1 LIPISAPQSRRAP
14 HKFRGTKLKTIK
26 LKPTAPLSDARQ
38 RLAAMLL
45 ERAAILASIEKLQAA
60 MSKLVAAQSAAAQ
73 PEAALASL
81 DAVET
86 RAASEWAMAGAD
98 GPAPQGDTARREE
111 LRVQLSGARIAVEAA
126 ARAYTGVA
134 AAYAD
139 EAGKLARLAAPLRDV
154 ISEIL
159 VETTGPMIDEFKE
172 ENRKLQVKAVRLRK
186 SLDVLAGM
194 GDGPGNKPRAFGGLV
209 DKIAEAFA
217 MPGQDDEEASR
228 SFQAWNALILGLH
241 SDASVELEI
250 QA

>member
-1 LIPISAPQSRRAP
+1 
-14 HKFRGTKLKTIK
+14 LKTTK
-26 LKPTAPLSDARQ
+26 SKSTVPLSDARQ

-60 MSKLVAAQSAAAQ
+60 MSKLVAAQTAAAQ

-111 LRVQLSGARIAVEAA
+111 LRAQLAGARIAVEAA
-126 ARAYTGVA
+126 ARAYTDLAGAHA
-134 AAYAD
+134 A
-139 EAGKLARLAAPLRDV
+139 ESGKLARLAAPMKGV
-154 ISEIL
+154 IAEIL
-159 VETTGPMIDEFKE
+159 VETTGPMIAELKE
-172 ENRKLQVKAVRLRK
+172 ENRKLHVKSERVKQSLAVLT
-186 SLDVLAGM
+186 GI
-194 GDGPGNKPRAFGGLV
+194 GGGGPGNPPQPAFGALV
-209 DKIAEAFA
+209 GRIAEALDTPA
-217 MPGQDDEEASR
+217 RDAGVASR

>member
-1 LIPISAPQSRRAP
+1 
-14 HKFRGTKLKTIK
+14 LKTIK

-60 MSKLVAAQSAAAQ
+60 MSKLAAAQTAAAQ

-98 GPAPQGDTARREE
+98 GPAPRGDTARREE
-111 LRVQLSGARIAVEAA
+111 LRAQLAGARIAVEAA
-126 ARAYTGVA
+126 ARAYADLAGAHA
-134 AAYAD
+134 A
-139 EAGKLARLAAPLRDV
+139 ESGKLARLAAPMKNV
-154 ISEIL
+154 IAEIL
-159 VETTGPMIDEFKE
+159 VETTGPMIAELKE
-172 ENRKLQVKAVRLRK
+172 ENRKLHVKSERVKQSLAVLTG
-186 SLDVLAGM
+186 LG
-194 GDGPGNKPRAFGGLV
+194 GNGPGNPPQPAFGDLV
-209 DKIAEAFA
+209 GRIGEALDT
-217 MPGQDDEEASR
+217 PGRDDGAASR

-241 SDASVELEI
+241 SDASTELEI